1 MRERGRET
9 EREREGETERKGAD
23 NGPLFHLARIMLNTN
38 RGNVD
43 AGADLMAAEQ
53 LFKTVACKLERR
65 ERKGGEKN
73 R

>member
-1 MRERGRET
+1 
-9 EREREGETERKGAD
+9 
-23 NGPLFHLARIMLNTN
+23 MLNTN